1 MENNNFWETVKV
13 VNNPQEIP
21 LGISENTIW
30 HYLDVVY
37 LNGLINHIKPL
48 KVLFHWDSKKDTKNY
63 ALSFIEQISK
73 TKNTNYLGTNIT
85 IIGETQNDFWLFI
98 SQDLDDCSIGRFSK
112 NLTSLDEI
120 IEASSIFVKPNFI
133 TEALPLPKGWITF

>member
-1 MENNNFWETVKV
+1 MENNNFCETVKV

-48 KVLFHWDSKKDTKNY
+48 KVLFH
-63 ALSFIEQISK
+63 
-73 TKNTNYLGTNIT
+73 
-85 IIGETQNDFWLFI
+85 
-98 SQDLDDCSIGRFSK
+98 
-112 NLTSLDEI
+112 
-120 IEASSIFVKPNFI
+120 
-133 TEALPLPKGWITF
+133 